1 MAYKTESSFVKAFK
15 TKYLQNCHA
24 VRVESGLTE
33 RGIPDMQVCYNTI
46 NVWIEFKNKI
56 PKLRHEQLVFIHRR
70 AKAFG
75 SVLVVCSKGND
86 ILIWH
91 NPQNATD
98 SGILK
103 DPPDWILSNKSDP
116 TAFTQILKLL

>member
-33 RGIPDMQVCYNTI
+33 RGIPDMQLCYKGT
-46 NVWIEFKNKI
+46 NVWIEFKNKT

-70 AKAFG
+70 AKAHG
-75 SVLVVCSKGND
+75 SVLVICAKGND

-103 DPPDWILSNKSDP
+103 DPPNWILSNKSEP
-116 TAFTQILKLL
+116 NAFTNILKLI